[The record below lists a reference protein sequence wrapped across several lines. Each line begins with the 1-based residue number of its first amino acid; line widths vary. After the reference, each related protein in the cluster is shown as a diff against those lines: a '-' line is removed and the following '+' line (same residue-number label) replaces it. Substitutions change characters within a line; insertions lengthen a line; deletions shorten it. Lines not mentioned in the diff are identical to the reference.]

1 MMHGYCANHI
11 SLIFYVTFYDTG
23 PVAVRLVQAR
33 LLCFCVYVHDGI
45 CA

>member
-1 MMHGYCANHI
+1 MIDSYCANHI
-11 SLIFYVTFYDTG
+11 TPIFYVMFYGTG